1 MMTHDKTTRP
11 DDDMPD
17 DEMLDGFFEAARQQQ
32 PQIPEEVVA
41 RILADADREQA
52 HHLKGVV
59 TPVRSTRNF
68 FGDVMAALGG
78 WPSLAGLAAA
88 TLAGV
93 WIGYSPPTSL
103 DSIAL
108 LVLGGETISFGG
120 FDIMTSDDTLFA
132 LEG

>member
-1 MMTHDKTTRP
+1 MP
-11 DDDMPD
+11 DDDMPAD
-17 DEMLDGFFEAARQQQ
+17 DILDGFFEAARQQQ
-32 PQIPEEVVA
+32 PQIPEGVVA

-52 HHLKGVV
+52 HHLNRSVI
-59 TPVRSTRNF
+59 PVRSKRSF
-68 FGDVMAALGG
+68 FGDVVAALGG

-108 LVLGGETISFGG
+108 SVLGSETVSFGG